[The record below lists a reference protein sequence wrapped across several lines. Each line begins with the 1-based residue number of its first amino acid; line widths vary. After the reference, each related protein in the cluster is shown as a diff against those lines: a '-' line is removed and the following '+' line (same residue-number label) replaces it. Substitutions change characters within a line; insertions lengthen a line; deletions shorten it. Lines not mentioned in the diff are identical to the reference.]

1 MPAATVL
8 PLSRSDMASDFG
20 TRHRAGLG
28 ITEETDAVAVVIS
41 EERGEISLC
50 FRGNIARDMEP
61 DTLRR
66 ALRGLFYST
75 ERESTVLAQEAQA
88 AAEIAKAF
96 AALGA
101 EPVVPGE
108 DPGASSTANRM
119 TRAATRSEGMRAA
132 TSRPIEEHGGG

>member
-1 MPAATVL
+1 
-8 PLSRSDMASDFG
+8 
-20 TRHRAGLG
+20 
-28 ITEETDAVAVVIS
+28 
-41 EERGEISLC
+41 
-50 FRGNIARDMEP
+50 MEP

-75 ERESTVLAQEAQA
+75 ERESVALAQEAQA

-101 EPVVPGE
+101 EPGAPGE
-108 DPGASSTANRM
+108 EQQTASSTA
-119 TRAATRSEGMRAA
+119 TRIQRVSTQGMRAA